1 MNPSYT
7 AQCRRGDVASVWLSA
22 VVCAL
27 FALTEPAF
35 ANRFEA
41 IGSGVSGSEAL
52 KRDWLRGLLFLGA
65 ALAAIGSVVNLFFP
79 RRNAL
84 YLNYNNWKTSAA
96 VLAGIAALLI
106 TLGLLV

>member
-7 AQCRRGDVASVWLSA
+7 ARCRRVDSARVWLPA
-22 VVCAL
+22 IACAL
-27 FALTEPAF
+27 VTFTEPTF

-52 KRDWLRGLLFLGA
+52 KRDWLRGLLFFGA
-65 ALAAIGSVVNLFFP
+65 VLAAIGSVVNLFFP

-96 VLAGIAALLI
+96 VLGGIAALLT